1 MGPWLELPLR
11 QGWLLSL
18 RAWVQI
24 SSVSAFCPGAEMSL
38 PGAGG
43 GGIVGTLAGP
53 PAVRWLPRAKMAAS
67 SAWRRVAA
75 GLASAGSS
83 LPLAPLHHANSNNSN
98 NVSGHCPGLEG
109 FPVYRA
115 LLEPHLS
122 LP

>member
-24 SSVSAFCPGAEMSL
+24 SSVSAFCPGAELSL

-75 GLASAGSS
+75 GLARAGSS
-83 LPLAPLHHANSNNSN
+83 LPLDPRS
-98 NVSGHCPGLEG
+98 
-109 FPVYRA
+109 R
-115 LLEPHLS
+115 LLLYIK
-122 LP
+122 LIVITAITFQDTVLV

>member
-1 MGPWLELPLR
+1 
-11 QGWLLSL
+11 
-18 RAWVQI
+18 
-24 SSVSAFCPGAEMSL
+24 MSL